1 MHVVP
6 RLIMHD
12 SRVMIFLYLVER
24 KANVR
29 C

>member
-1 MHVVP
+1 
-6 RLIMHD
+6 MHD
-12 SRVMIFLYLVER
+12 SRVMIFLYLVGR